1 MLMPYAMYYD
11 YYCTH
16 NNSFTITSSGAS
28 IGQGPGNTMS
38 IPSDTTLS
46 QNDHAFIMYCALDDE
61 GKTDNS
67 GLNSNSSTKSDVNNR
82 RASMVNTDS
91 GVNAPC
97 GPSR

>member
-1 MLMPYAMYYD
+1 MLMLLRYAMYYN

-16 NNSFTITSSGAS
+16 NSFTITSSGAS

-46 QNDHAFIMYCALDDE
+46 QNDHAFIMYCALDDD
-61 GKTDNS
+61 KTS
-67 GLNSNSSTKSDVNNR
+67 GLNSNSSTSSDVNNR